1 MKQLVLFLCLCL
13 SLAANAG
20 VKVGDEAPAVAL
32 PGIGGTV
39 GITLADLRGK
49 VVYVDFWASWCGPC
63 KLVSPLMDRL
73 AASYDGKAKVVKL
86 DIDKNRAIAKE
97 YGLRS
102 IPAVLL
108 FKNGEL
114 IESIVGVSP
123 YERFSEAL
131 EALI

>member
-1 MKQLVLFLCLCL
+1 MTEI
-13 SLAANAG
+13 AAEYIQEAEFQAALT
-20 VKVGDEAPAVAL
+20 GDVPF
-32 PGIGGTV
+32 
-39 GITLADLRGK
+39 
-49 VVYVDFWASWCGPC
+49 VVDCTASWCGPC

-73 AASYDGKAKVVKL
+73 AASYGGKAKVVKL

-97 YGLRS
+97 YGIRS
-102 IPAVLL
+102 IPAVLM

-131 EALI
+131 EALL